1 MEINLTVI
9 IKSKPEYREELK
21 VILVDLTKNSKK
33 EAACLQY
40 DLHHNIQ
47 DPNVFILHE
56 VWKNNEGLDYHK
68 EQSYFLKFNQ
78 VSELYL
84 EEKIT
89 VFETSRIG

>member
-40 DLHHNIQ
+40 DLHQNMQ

-56 VWKNNEGLDYHK
+56 VWKNNEGLDLHK
-68 EQSYFLKFNQ
+68 EQSHFLKFNEA
-78 VSELYL
+78 SELFL

>member
-1 MEINLTVI
+1 MKINLTVI

-21 VILVDLTKNSKK
+21 AILVDLTKNSKE

-40 DLHHNIQ
+40 DLHHNLQ

-56 VWKNNEGLDYHK
+56 VWKNQEGLVLHK
-68 EQSYFLKFNQ
+68 EQSHFLKFNEA
-78 VSELYL
+78 SELFL